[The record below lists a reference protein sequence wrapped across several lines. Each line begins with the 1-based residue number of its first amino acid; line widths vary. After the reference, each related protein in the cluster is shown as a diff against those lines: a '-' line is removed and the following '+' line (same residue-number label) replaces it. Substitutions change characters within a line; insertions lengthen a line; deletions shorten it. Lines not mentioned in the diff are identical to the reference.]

1 MELICR
7 LRWLFVMAALV
18 LSTSVVRAGEHVN
31 VIVILADDLGWGD
44 LGCYGHPKFKTPH
57 IDALARSGARLT
69 QFYTPVPFCAPTRG
83 SLMTGRYPARN
94 GLTRNPCPKEDFL
107 QHNADD
113 VGLPVSET
121 TLAQMFR
128 AAGYRT
134 MCIGKWHL
142 GHQPQFLPTRRGFD
156 EYFGIL
162 YSNDMHRV
170 ELMDNEKVAEY
181 PVVQA
186 TLTRRYTEKALE
198 FLVRNKDRPF
208 FLYLPHA
215 MPHKPLACS
224 EAFYRKG
231 SAGLYGDVMAELD
244 WSVGQVLA
252 KLKELGL
259 DKNTLVIFTSDN
271 GPWYG
276 GSTGGLRGMKG
287 QNWEGGLRVP
297 FIVAWPGHIPA
308 GHESHE
314 PAIMMDVFATT
325 LAAAKIAPPKDRVL
339 DGKNIMP
346 LLTSKAKSPHPA
358 VFSFKGEKVSTVRSG
373 KWKLHLLPPA
383 APKFKVW
390 HPADKYV
397 DPRGPDG
404 VRLLAPYEQAHASQ
418 FPGVLTGD
426 VVKGLALFDLES
438 DPAEQKNLAAMQ
450 PEVVKRLRG
459 HAGQIHDSIFPPKDN
474 KSSSE
479 KQSAT
484 AAAPSCLLDSR

>member
-1 MELICR
+1 MKR
-7 LRWLFVMAALV
+7 LLPLLRFRWSPGFSRTLLMISALLLGSSMA
-18 LSTSVVRAGEHVN
+18 RAEHVN

-44 LGCYGHPKFKTPH
+44 LGCYGHPKFKTPN
-57 IDALARSGARLT
+57 IDQLARNGARLT
-69 QFYTPVPFCAPTRG
+69 SFYTPVPFCAPTRG
-83 SLMTGRYPARN
+83 SLMTGRYPVRN

-107 QHNADD
+107 VHNADD
-113 VGLPVSET
+113 VGLPVSEL

-142 GHQPQFLPTRRGFD
+142 GHQPQFRPTRRGFD

-170 ELMDNEKVAEY
+170 ELMQDDKVVEY

-186 TLTRRYTEKALE
+186 TLTKRYTDRALE

-224 EAFYRKG
+224 EAFYKNG
-231 SAGLYGDVMAELD
+231 HAGLYGDVMAELD

-259 DKNTLVIFTSDN
+259 DRNTLVIFTSDN

-297 FIVAWPGHIPA
+297 FIVSLPGHIPA

-325 LAAAKIAPPKDRVL
+325 LAVAKIAPPKDRVF
-339 DGKNIMP
+339 DGKNILP
-346 LLTSKAKSPHPA
+346 LLTAKGSKSPHEA
-358 VFSFKGEKVSTVRSG
+358 LFSFKGEKISTVRSG

-383 APKFKVW
+383 APKFKIW
-390 HPADKYV
+390 KATDKYI
-397 DPRGPDG
+397 DPRAPDG

-426 VVKGLALFDLES
+426 AVTGLALFDLEG
-438 DPAEQKNLAAMQ
+438 DRAEQKNVAARH
-450 PEVVKRLRG
+450 PDIVARLRSYAR
-459 HAGQIHDSIFPPKDN
+459 HFVK
-474 KSSSE
+474 
-479 KQSAT
+479 
-484 AAAPSCLLDSR
+484 